1 MATAAAVPSRG
12 AVLHLYAAMLRTS
25 RSFSSYNFRHYFVR
39 RTKDTFRSI
48 QASAPGHFELE
59 KTIFVFFPGRRRS
72 SEAEHH
78 VQWCCQGTQCHS
90 EKCYRQPTV
99 WRLEVGCRGREKT
112 WGGERA
118 RGHMTSSDSNGIW
131 ASIARRRRG
140 EDSARMHCGR
150 EDRLSTKCWLWA
162 VRSK

>member
-1 MATAAAVPSRG
+1 MATAAVVPSRG

-48 QASAPGHFELE
+48 QASTAGHFELE
-59 KTIFVFFPGRRRS
+59 KWYSFFSGRRRS
-72 SEAEHH
+72 SEAEHY
-78 VQWCCQGTQCHS
+78 VQWCRQGTQCHS

-112 WGGERA
+112 RRGERA
-118 RGHMTSSDSNGIW
+118 RGHIISFDSYGIW
-131 ASIARRRRG
+131 TSIARRRRG
-140 EDSARMHCGR
+140 EDSTRTHCGC
-150 EDRLSTKCWLWA
+150 EDRLSTRCWLWV